1 MVGGA
6 RRIVDPKLG
15 ELMRRGRSW
24 RGHSKIGVGGVVPL
38 YVPGG
43 RSGPDPTAVAMVSA
57 ALSDYEQIR
66 SLVRDA
72 LADHRP
78 DSSSA
83 HDATGL
89 EVPDPVHVTVIS
101 LDGQKVVELGYQVAW
116 DEEHTLGALVRGGEL
131 VELCGS
137 VLPP

>member
-1 MVGGA
+1 MFGGA

-15 ELMRRGRSW
+15 ELTRRGRSW
-24 RGHSKIGVGGVVPL
+24 RGHSKIGVGGLVPL
-38 YVPGG
+38 VVPGG

-57 ALSDYEQIR
+57 VLSDYERIR
-66 SLVRDA
+66 PLVRDA

-83 HDATGL
+83 HDSSL
-89 EVPDPVHVTVIS
+89 EVPEPVHVTVIS
-101 LDGQKVVELGYQVAW
+101 LDGQQVVELGYQVAW

>member
-1 MVGGA
+1 VTYRGAVFGGA

-15 ELMRRGRSW
+15 ELTRRGRSW
-24 RGHSKIGVGGVVPL
+24 RGHSRIGVVV
-38 YVPGG
+38 VPGG
-43 RSGPDPTAVAMVSA
+43 RSGPDPTAVALVA
-57 ALSDYEQIR
+57 AVLSDYEQIR
-66 SLVRDA
+66 PLVRDA

-83 HDATGL
+83 RDTSL

-101 LDGQKVVELGYQVAW
+101 LDGQQVVELGYQVAW
-116 DEEHTLGALVRGGEL
+116 DEEHTLGARVRGGEL